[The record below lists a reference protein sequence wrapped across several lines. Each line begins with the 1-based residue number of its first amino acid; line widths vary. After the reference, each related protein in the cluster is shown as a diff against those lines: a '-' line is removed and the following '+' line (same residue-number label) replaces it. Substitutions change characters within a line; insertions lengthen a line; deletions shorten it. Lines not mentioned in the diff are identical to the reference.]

1 VNLLPQPDPGAPTTV
16 SLAPGPEAMSE
27 RRRHATSQSPD
38 DHTMSFQVLGGPP
51 DDPTADR
58 WGDFLARADFPC
70 HYVTPSFFHEP
81 QFRSQEPFAILVSQ
95 GTRIVAVATGLLAGR
110 SIECGLQSRPQLSID
125 PTADRGLVAR
135 TLATAF
141 ELAYGSARSVT
152 VIAWSP
158 LPELTLTGFS
168 ERVYGGEGGIILLD
182 LRRGPDALFREFSES
197 RRANIRKATRRGV
210 QVVEASTEADV
221 AGYYPIYCEWSRS
234 KGHVPVPYPLFRETL
249 EVRANRRLF
258 LARHDG
264 ATIAGVVVRFCPGG
278 VIEFAAN
285 ASLKS
290 DQSMRPNDLLHW
302 RIIEWACAQGF
313 VTYSLGGA
321 HLFLRRF
328 GGTVA
333 STYQYRLDRTLGK
346 RLELRDRLAAAAR
359 SSWKRLPEPLKR
371 AIRPVYPGA
380 VSGQD

>member
-1 VNLLPQPDPGAPTTV
+1 
-16 SLAPGPEAMSE
+16 
-27 RRRHATSQSPD
+27 
-38 DHTMSFQVLGGPP
+38 
-51 DDPTADR
+51 
-58 WGDFLARADFPC
+58 
-70 HYVTPSFFHEP
+70 
-81 QFRSQEPFAILVSQ
+81 
-95 GTRIVAVATGLLAGR
+95 
-110 SIECGLQSRPQLSID
+110 
-125 PTADRGLVAR
+125 
-135 TLATAF
+135 
-141 ELAYGSARSVT
+141 
-152 VIAWSP
+152 
-158 LPELTLTGFS
+158 
-168 ERVYGGEGGIILLD
+168 
-182 LRRGPDALFREFSES
+182 
-197 RRANIRKATRRGV
+197 V